1 MDVVSGPPAVI
12 EVAQAALDEVEERYE
27 RGRYL
32 DAWEVARAIGPLEA
46 WRGAEAR
53 LLAGRLAAQLGAQR
67 RGHLFH
73 LAAFREH
80 PESVDAWLWAVRAI
94 HSRRGPYAGRAMVRR
109 GHAGAGG
116 SWEALALHAQLSSA
130 LRDFEDAEAH
140 VTAALALSP
149 EEPWLQV
156 VRSGVLEDAD
166 QYPEALD
173 AADRALALRPWY
185 RPAVDARAGLLVLLG
200 REEEAMALLADALVR
215 LQAASTAVELL
226 HLQMEHARFADAE
239 ETIARIDALTP
250 LRSRALDEWL
260 EGRRSDA
267 AYHRGDVARA
277 IAHARRARMPFYE
290 KLAERLEAG
299 GAAGGAVLPVPWVR
313 QHHMTCAPATLSAL
327 ARHFGAEA
335 PHLEIAEAICYDGTP
350 DHAERAWADREGFA
364 ARELTVTWDAA
375 RALVDR
381 GVPFALST
389 VQPGSAHMQ
398 AVVGYD
404 LARGTLV
411 LRDPYLRTAGELV
424 GEAGLAAY
432 RATGPRGF
440 VLLPPAE
447 VHRLDGLELP
457 EAELHAAYHRV
468 QASLVAHDRAAAVQ
482 ALSALEAL
490 APGHRLA
497 LQGARSLAAYDGD
510 EPSRLRVTE
519 ALLALAPDD
528 VNLRLAKNASLA
540 DLGRRDARIA
550 WLREERTRA
559 GDPLLD
565 LALAEVLREDARAL
579 GEALALVHRVLSRM
593 PLHAPAYQCLGH
605 VRWGAGDREEALV
618 AYRTAACLDRT
629 EERFAESYFRA
640 ARALGRADEAITFL
654 AARFER
660 FGRKAAWPAF
670 TLHDALDA
678 LERTEE
684 ALAVLDRAVAWRPAD
699 GPLLLFAARKRAA
712 AGDPE
717 GAEALLARAG
727 EAARPADVKRTAAQL
742 AEARGELA
750 PAAALWEA
758 VAAMEPFD
766 LEAVRATARLL
777 QATRDGAAAVAFLRR
792 AVERHPHHHGLA
804 RVHAEWLADAP
815 AEERE
820 PAIRRI
826 LEANPADA
834 WAWRELALVLS
845 WAHRAEE
852 ARVAV
857 ARAAEIE
864 PAAPALHTVR
874 AIALANTG
882 EVAAAKDALRE
893 AIRLSVDE
901 DWAVRE
907 LLRLSADA
915 EERRRHL
922 EFLHDEILRQVNTG
936 DGLLAY
942 QRAAAGVLEP
952 GALLEELRAAHAARP
967 DLWHAW
973 VALGR
978 QLAQAGHDAD
988 AVGLLRQAAER
999 FALLPRIWLE
1009 LGLAHRADGDRAAQR
1024 EALERAVELAPAW
1037 PEAVMKLAELLH
1049 SEREF
1054 VAERALLSRATAR
1067 APTDAVLRGW
1077 LADACWAGGDREA
1090 AVDALE
1096 HALRL
1101 DPSYA
1106 WAWTTLVRFCGELG
1120 RPDAP
1125 RAVAERSAAER
1136 PHDAAAWVLA
1146 GRARD
1151 ALDGKL
1157 EALDRALALAPRY
1170 ATAHEL
1176 RVEALADAGRLDEAL
1191 AAARPEA
1198 YGGSPPRTLRLAGAR
1213 LQVARGEPGVARLE
1227 LEALLAAEP
1236 DYADGWAQLTEWHAE
1251 AGRHVDAAAAA
1262 QRLVR
1267 LSPDDPVAHG
1277 YLGRALLDG
1286 GEDERGRAELRRALE
1301 LEPAYP
1307 WAIVQLLEA
1316 ELQAGDAAAAAA
1328 LLPLVE
1334 AHVPEEAGLRRAQ
1347 IAARGG
1353 DAGAALE
1360 AFDGLARGD
1369 DRALLDRA
1377 AASLGDA
1384 GLSAALDARLDALL
1398 AAPETGRAAGAL
1410 WVARSSRRGRLTRAG
1425 RRRLGR
1431 LLADARPTAAA
1442 LGAAEAHVEQLALP
1456 RRALALR
1463 RFLARHGAQ
1472 LAGDVS
1478 AWGTA
1483 GYALSSAKRH
1493 RRAAEWLAGW
1503 RERDGVRPW
1512 MLVNLAVS
1520 LRDLGREAAAREASA
1535 GALQL
1540 TRDHSSPMHEV
1551 LLACDAALDGDPGPA
1566 ARLGREHEGLTGYYR
1581 FLLEMA
1587 RAIAATG
1594 GADRRAAFVVARR
1607 HLRAAAAAKP
1617 DLSTEPHLRRVRR
1630 RAIARVAR
1638 ARAGGGALAPFWY
1651 LVARASAPRRA

>member
-1 MDVVSGPPAVI
+1 
-12 EVAQAALDEVEERYE
+12 
-27 RGRYL
+27 
-32 DAWEVARAIGPLEA
+32 
-46 WRGAEAR
+46 
-53 LLAGRLAAQLGAQR
+53 
-67 RGHLFH
+67 
-73 LAAFREH
+73 
-80 PESVDAWLWAVRAI
+80 
-94 HSRRGPYAGRAMVRR
+94 
-109 GHAGAGG
+109 
-116 SWEALALHAQLSSA
+116 
-130 LRDFEDAEAH
+130 
-140 VTAALALSP
+140 
-149 EEPWLQV
+149 
-156 VRSGVLEDAD
+156 
-166 QYPEALD
+166 
-173 AADRALALRPWY
+173 
-185 RPAVDARAGLLVLLG
+185 
-200 REEEAMALLADALVR
+200 
-215 LQAASTAVELL
+215 
-226 HLQMEHARFADAE
+226 
-239 ETIARIDALTP
+239 
-250 LRSRALDEWL
+250 
-260 EGRRSDA
+260 
-267 AYHRGDVARA
+267 
-277 IAHARRARMPFYE
+277 
-290 KLAERLEAG
+290 
-299 GAAGGAVLPVPWVR
+299 
-313 QHHMTCAPATLSAL
+313 
-327 ARHFGAEA
+327 
-335 PHLEIAEAICYDGTP
+335 
-350 DHAERAWADREGFA
+350 
-364 ARELTVTWDAA
+364 
-375 RALVDR
+375 
-381 GVPFALST
+381 
-389 VQPGSAHMQ
+389 
-398 AVVGYD
+398 
-404 LARGTLV
+404 
-411 LRDPYLRTAGELV
+411 
-424 GEAGLAAY
+424 
-432 RATGPRGF
+432 
-440 VLLPPAE
+440 
-447 VHRLDGLELP
+447 
-457 EAELHAAYHRV
+457 
-468 QASLVAHDRAAAVQ
+468 
-482 ALSALEAL
+482 
-490 APGHRLA
+490 
-497 LQGARSLAAYDGD
+497 
-510 EPSRLRVTE
+510 
-519 ALLALAPDD
+519 
-528 VNLRLAKNASLA
+528 
-540 DLGRRDARIA
+540 
-550 WLREERTRA
+550 
-559 GDPLLD
+559 
-565 LALAEVLREDARAL
+565 
-579 GEALALVHRVLSRM
+579 
-593 PLHAPAYQCLGH
+593 
-605 VRWGAGDREEALV
+605 
-618 AYRTAACLDRT
+618 
-629 EERFAESYFRA
+629 
-640 ARALGRADEAITFL
+640 
-654 AARFER
+654 
-660 FGRKAAWPAF
+660 
-670 TLHDALDA
+670 
-678 LERTEE
+678 
-684 ALAVLDRAVAWRPAD
+684 
-699 GPLLLFAARKRAA
+699 
-712 AGDPE
+712 
-717 GAEALLARAG
+717 
-727 EAARPADVKRTAAQL
+727 VKRTAAQL

-750 PAAALWEA
+750 AAAALWEA

-777 QATRDGAAAVAFLRR
+777 QATRDGAAAVAFLHR
-792 AVERHPHHHGLA
+792 AVERHPHHQGLA
-804 RVHAEWLADAP
+804 RVHAEWLGDAP

-845 WAHRAEE
+845 WAQRAEE
-852 ARVAV
+852 ARAAV

-864 PAAPALHTVR
+864 PAAPALHSVR

-922 EFLHDEILRQVNTG
+922 AFLHDEILRQVNAG

-952 GALLEELRAAHAARP
+952 GALLEDLQAAHAARP

-978 QLAQAGHDAD
+978 QLAQTAASPTPWGCSPGRG
-988 AVGLLRQAAER
+988 AVRAP
-999 FALLPRIWLE
+999 PRIWLE
-1009 LGLAHRADGDRAAQR
+1009 LGLAHRADGDRTAQR
-1024 EALERAVELAPAW
+1024 EALERAVALAPAW

-1054 VAERALLSRATAR
+1054 AAERALLSRATAR

-1077 LADACWAGGDREA
+1077 LADACWAAGDREA
-1090 AVDALE
+1090 AVEALE

-1106 WAWTTLVRFCGELG
+1106 WAWMTLVRFCGELG
-1120 RPDAP
+1120 RPETP

-1151 ALDGKL
+1151 TLDGKL

-1176 RVEALADAGRLDEAL
+1176 RVEALADAGRLDDAV

-1251 AGRHVDAAAAA
+1251 AGRHVDAAAAP
-1262 QRLVR
+1262 QGLVR
-1267 LSPDDPVAHG
+1267 RSPTIPSHTATSA
-1277 YLGRALLDG
+1277 RAA
-1286 GEDERGRAELRRALE
+1286 RRRRRRARPGGA
-1301 LEPAYP
+1301 PAR
-1307 WAIVQLLEA
+1307 
-1316 ELQAGDAAAAAA
+1316 AGARARLPVGDRTAPRRRAAGGQRRGGRRAPAARRGAR
-1328 LLPLVE
+1328 PRGG
-1334 AHVPEEAGLRRAQ
+1334 GLRRAQ

-1360 AFDGLARGD
+1360 AFEGLARGD

-1410 WVARSSRRGRLTRAG
+1410 WVARSSRRGRLTRVG
-1425 RRRLGR
+1425 RRRLGQ
-1431 LLADARPTAAA
+1431 LLADARPTPAA

-1463 RFLARHGAQ
+1463 RLLASHGAR

-1512 MLVNLAVS
+1512 MLVNLAIS
-1520 LRDLGREAAAREASA
+1520 LRDLGREAEAREASA
-1535 GALQL
+1535 AALQL
-1540 TRDHSSPMHEV
+1540 TRDHTSLMHEV
-1551 LLACDAALDGDPGPA
+1551 LLACDAALGGDPGPA

-1587 RAIAATG
+1587 RAIAASG
-1594 GADRRAAFVVARR
+1594 GADRRAAFAAARR

-1638 ARAGGGALAPFWY
+1638 ARAGGGALAPLWY
-1651 LVARASAPRRA
+1651 LVARASAPRRG